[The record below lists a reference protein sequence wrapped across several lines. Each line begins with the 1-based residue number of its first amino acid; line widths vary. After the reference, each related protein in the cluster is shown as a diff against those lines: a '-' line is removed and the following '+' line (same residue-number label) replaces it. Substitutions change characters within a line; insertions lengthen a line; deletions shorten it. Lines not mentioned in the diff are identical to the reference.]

1 MTTTLMWIVIIL
13 MAIAILVNAIRNE
26 ELKNRVT
33 HLEKDNRFIGERLN
47 SMLEVFEHST
57 KIVESTE
64 RMSDMFCSNSKWMME
79 TTDNAISAI
88 GKELDDI
95 RYQMSNNDKIYQS
108 LSKRNELL
116 DEELRKTCKCCEDMQ
131 QRMALVLTPPQIK
144 PIPMPELSNDPNQF
158 QTPCAWDQVFKR
170 NDSISESTIPNSQTD
185 PVGFLGKA
193 IHVAQSAAAAVNGMK
208 DLAESAVE
216 AVKESI
222 DSVPDP
228 DEIEPA
234 EWLEDGRE
242 EGAEEELR
250 NGPGEATDD

>member
-13 MAIAILVNAIRNE
+13 MAIAILVNAIRYE
-26 ELKNRVT
+26 DLKNRVT
-33 HLEKDNRFIGERLN
+33 HLETENRSIGERLN

-57 KIVESTE
+57 KIVEATE
-64 RMSDMFCSNSKWMME
+64 RMSDMYCDNSKWMLE

-95 RYQMSNNDKIYQS
+95 QCQLSNNDKIYQS

-116 DEELRKTCKCCEDMQ
+116 DEELKKTCKCCEDMQ
-131 QRMALVLTPPQIK
+131 QRMALILTPPQIK
-144 PIPMPELSNDPNQF
+144 PMPVPDTINTNHKAWCNYPEFDKPYVLKKDDAIPEILTKGLNVVKSVTTAM
-158 QTPCAWDQVFKR
+158 
-170 NDSISESTIPNSQTD
+170 
-185 PVGFLGKA
+185 
-193 IHVAQSAAAAVNGMK
+193 NGMK

-234 EWLEDGRE
+234 EWIGDSRE
-242 EGAEEELR
+242 EG
-250 NGPGEATDD
+250 TDD